1 MIKDLILKNRT
12 YRRFYEEKSIS
23 KEVLME
29 LIDLARI
36 SSSGGNLQ
44 SLKYILSNTEKRNEL
59 VFDNIKWAG
68 YLKEWHGPEKGE
80 RPAAYIIMVQ
90 DKDISNNYFWDH
102 GIAAENILLG
112 AVEKD
117 LGGCMFGSV
126 NKLELSKALSLP
138 SNYEILMVIALGT
151 PKENVILEDID
162 LNGDIKYYRD
172 EEGNHYVPKRKLQD
186 IVLDI

>member
-1 MIKDLILKNRT
+1 
-12 YRRFYEEKSIS
+12 
-23 KEVLME
+23 ME

-44 SLKYILSNTEKRNEL
+44 SLKYVLSNTKEKNKL

-80 RPAAYIIMVQ
+80 RPTAYIIMVQ

-117 LGGCMFGSV
+117 LGGCMFASV

-162 LNGDIKYYRD
+162 LKGDIKYYRD
-172 EEGNHYVPKRKLQD
+172 GEGNHYVPKRKLQD